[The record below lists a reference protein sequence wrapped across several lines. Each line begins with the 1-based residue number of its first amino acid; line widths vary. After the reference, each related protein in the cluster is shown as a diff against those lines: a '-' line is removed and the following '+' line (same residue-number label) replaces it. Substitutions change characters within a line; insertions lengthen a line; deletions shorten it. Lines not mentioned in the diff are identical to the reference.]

1 MIRRVPGA
9 FAALLLLAAC
19 GSPAASPGAE
29 SSSAGATDPIA
40 VTERDFEITP
50 AELSVDT
57 GTVALQV
64 TNEGPTP
71 HNVTVRDADGEIV
84 LATRNLRRGE
94 SEEISGTLEPGEYT
108 TFCSLPG
115 HESLGMVGTLT
126 VTDPPAAP

>member
-1 MIRRVPGA
+1 MTRLVPAA
-9 FAALLLLAAC
+9 FAALLLVAC
-19 GSPAASPGAE
+19 GAPTASPSAASPI
-29 SSSAGATDPIA
+29 AGAADPIA
-40 VTERDFEITP
+40 VIERDFEITP
-50 AELSVDT
+50 AELSVDA

-71 HNVTVRDADGEIV
+71 HNVTVRDADGDIV

-94 SEEISGTLEPGEYT
+94 SEEISGTLESGEYT
-108 TFCSLPG
+108 TYCSLPG